1 MPRHPPNALETLDRS
16 HLQRPTPDAML
27 FAADLRPDLRQDDQT
42 RLGGTSRTP
51 FGFGMTTSVTRQ
63 QTVSRSGTAQHL
75 QSALTQFHRASETC
89 IPSTSTPE
97 LDQHA
102 LHHVQKTTPA
112 PVACTIEPG
121 EPPSVDAGS
130 LCFHTRSICLLPG
143 PSLVRAASR
152 QEWWAREDLN
162 FRPHAYQ
169 ARALTN

>member
-16 HLQRPTPDAML
+16 HLQRPTPDAMI
-27 FAADLRPDLRQDDQT
+27 FAAESRSDLRHNDQT

-51 FGFGMTTSVTRQ
+51 LGAGMTTSVTQQ

-75 QSALTQFHRASETC
+75 QSALIQLHRASETC
-89 IPSTSTPE
+89 VPSTSTPE

-102 LHHVQKTTPA
+102 LHHVQKTTPCPA
-112 PVACTIEPG
+112 DVPRQARRTPARRRRI
-121 EPPSVDAGS
+121 S
-130 LCFHTRSICLLPG
+130 LLPYEIEHLRG
-143 PSLVRAASR
+143 HPVRGRPAGKM
-152 QEWWAREDLN
+152 WWAREDLN

>member
-16 HLQRPTPDAML
+16 HLQRPTPDASHRL
-27 FAADLRPDLRQDDQT
+27 YLPADSRLALRLDDQT
-42 RLGGTSRTP
+42 
-51 FGFGMTTSVTRQ
+51 GFPANPLQ

-75 QSALTQFHRASETC
+75 QSALIQLHRASETC
-89 IPSTSTPE
+89 VPSTSTPE

-102 LHHVQKTTPA
+102 LHHVQKIKPA
-112 PVACTIEPG
+112 QQSRR
-121 EPPSVDAGS
+121 PSVRRRKISVLPYEIDLLSGR
-130 LCFHTRSICLLPG
+130 RSQER
-143 PSLVRAASR
+143 VSR